1 MVVLDTNIIIDHL
14 RQTPGKQTYLK
25 TLVKKHK
32 EHNLVISI
40 ITIQEIYEGKSTKDK
55 EKEEKF
61 LSTISH
67 LKILP
72 YTFEVAQLAGQIA
85 RDLDKAIDI
94 ADAAIASTAIINGC
108 ELATLNKKDFL
119 GIRDLEFL
127 EL

>member
-14 RQTPGKQTYLK
+14 RQSPGKQTYLK
-25 TLVKKHK
+25 KMVKKYK
-32 EHNLVISI
+32 EHNLVVSV
-40 ITIQEIYEGKSTKDK
+40 ITIQEIYEGKSTREI

-85 RDLDKAIDI
+85 RDLDKTIDL
-94 ADAAIASTAIINGC
+94 ADAAIAATAIINGYS
-108 ELATLNKKDFL
+108 LFTNNKKDFADIKNL
-119 GIRDLEFL
+119 QLID
-127 EL
+127 